1 MSVGRKWRCSNKY
14 CPTRKTW
21 VQQQRCGFPASSP
34 RFVALMQGYVDIDE
48 KEEILGAAK
57 EAVKAI
63 VVDTPIC
70 WYCRNSAESI
80 SEDQAVAVERTKM
93 CKPVDYKELY
103 QEALQA
109 VETLNKL
116 TQNLPGEFPGPYS
129 VRRLGGDFLVYMGGT
144 CIWCGEEELQKHE
157 EPLIERLIAR
167 SLEHAE
173 MIIAAMVRV
182 KAELQCPK

>member
-21 VQQQRCGFPASSP
+21 VQQQRCGFLASSP

-80 SEDQAVAVERTKM
+80 SEDQAVAV
-93 CKPVDYKELY
+93 
-103 QEALQA
+103 
-109 VETLNKL
+109 
-116 TQNLPGEFPGPYS
+116 
-129 VRRLGGDFLVYMGGT
+129 
-144 CIWCGEEELQKHE
+144 LQKHE